1 MSQHLDLKEDQ
12 EINGIFGKHGNY
24 WKPIYDG
31 TEKSPKN
38 GYDIFTTINVNLQ
51 DITEHALLK
60 GLIRNDA
67 DYGCVILM
75 DVETGDIKSISNLS
89 KNDNGN
95 YMEWYLKWKIKSYY
109 WCQIIFVFTI

>member
-1 MSQHLDLKEDQ
+1 M
-12 EINGIFGKHGNY
+12 
-24 WKPIYDG
+24 
-31 TEKSPKN
+31 
-38 GYDIFTTINVNLQ
+38 NLQ

-89 KNDNGN
+89 KNENGN
-95 YMEWYLKWKIKSYY
+95 YVEVYNYAIQGMHEPGSTFKLASLLAYLEDSNSSILDSIDTGEGEMKFYSEVMKDHKPGGYGKI
-109 WCQIIFVFTI
+109 TIK

>member
-1 MSQHLDLKEDQ
+1 M
-12 EINGIFGKHGNY
+12 
-24 WKPIYDG
+24 
-31 TEKSPKN
+31 
-38 GYDIFTTINVNLQ
+38 NLQ

-89 KNDNGN
+89 KNENGN
-95 YMEWYLKWKIKSYY
+95 YVFGKIINMKSKRS
-109 WCQIIFVFTI
+109 Q